1 MLLSDRN
8 AIGHISDACRRITSF
23 VGSVPVADF
32 HKDHWCLSA
41 VAYQLIII
49 GEATKSLS
57 WAFREDHRGID
68 WRGMAGMRDVLAHD
82 YQDLNVATIWQ
93 TATRHVPAL
102 AATVSLISRQ
112 QG

>member
-1 MLLSDRN
+1 MS
-8 AIGHISDACRRITSF
+8 GACRRITRLRRDLCPSPTF
-23 VGSVPVADF
+23 TRITGV
-32 HKDHWCLSA
+32 LSA

-57 WAFREDHRGID
+57 RAFREDHRGID

-82 YQDLNVATIWQ
+82 YQDLNIATIWQ

-102 AATVSLISRQ
+102 ASAMTLMLDRA
-112 QG
+112 

>member
-8 AIGHISDACRRITSF
+8 AVGHISDACRRITSF
-23 VGSVPVADF
+23 VGPVPAADF

-57 WAFREDHRGID
+57 RAFREDHRGID
-68 WRGMAGMRDVLAHD
+68 WRGVAVMRDVLAHD
-82 YQDLNVATIWQ
+82 FQDLNVATIWR
-93 TATRHVPAL
+93 TATHHVPAL
-102 AATVSLISRQ
+102 ASAMTLMLDRA
-112 QG
+112 